1 MDMYYRMTIPLAV
14 RSIIVSLQHTIEDW
28 VIASIASIESMQY
41 QVSLNWK

>member
-28 VIASIASIESMQY
+28 VIASIESMQY